1 MIFMR
6 IFVNNKELI
15 NKIIKSSTTEAD
27 THPDHDHEEQHLE
40 VHQEDLPTLQE
51 PLKEE
56 IKEEVKEEH
65 HVLHHDNKRLN
76 NDIKEVINSSP
87 PRIDNFPK
95 IVNEI
100 DFSCNKEKDEKC
112 DFSNERLKFMF
123 CLYDRRRAI
132 GIAPALK

>member
-40 VHQEDLPTLQE
+40 VHQEDLPTPQE

-65 HVLHHDNKRLN
+65 HVLHHDKKRLN
-76 NDIKEVINSSP
+76 NDISKLSYWIFILKLRRKINLHL
-87 PRIDNFPK
+87 
-95 IVNEI
+95 
-100 DFSCNKEKDEKC
+100 FSFFILNM
-112 DFSNERLKFMF
+112 LKS
-123 CLYDRRRAI
+123 
-132 GIAPALK
+132 K